1 MIYNA
6 KEYAR
11 LRNAVLTIS
20 LSAWIIILIGPHALS
35 CCAAKGSARSLE
47 TMFAA
52 SPAASLIMAWT
63 LMLIAMMSPTLV
75 PPIYHVRI
83 SSFARRQ
90 GRSIALFVAGY
101 GAVWL
106 AAGGV
111 LVAAEL
117 AATWLAPQSY
127 LPAAVAGLI
136 ALVWQ
141 ASPWK
146 QRCLNRCHSHR
157 PLAAFGIAAD
167 WDAIRLGLEHG
178 FWCTGSCWAT
188 MLCPMLLPQGHLV
201 AMAAVSALMFC
212 ERLDPPRTL
221 SWRWRGFGT
230 VSRYLSLRL
239 RGPQCGSVPLV
250 PGAQA

>member
-6 KEYAR
+6 KKYAR
-11 LRNAVLTIS
+11 LRNAVLAIS
-20 LSAWIIILIGPHALS
+20 LSAWIIILVGPHAPS
-35 CCAAKGSARSLE
+35 CCAAKGSAKSLE

-52 SPAASLIMAWT
+52 NPAASLAMGWM
-63 LMLIAMMSPTLV
+63 LMLIAMMSPMLV
-75 PPIYHVRI
+75 TPIYHVRI

-90 GRSIALFVAGY
+90 ALSIALFVAGY

-117 AATWLAPQSY
+117 AAAWFAPQSY
-127 LPAAVAGLI
+127 LPAAVVGLI

-146 QRCLNRCHSHR
+146 QRCLNRCHNHR

-167 WDAIRLGLEHG
+167 WDALRLGLEHG
-178 FWCTGSCWAT
+178 FWCTGSCWFT
-188 MLCPMLLPQGHLV
+188 MWCPMLLPQGHLV
-201 AMAAVSALMFC
+201 AMAAVSVLMFC
-212 ERLDPPRTL
+212 ERLDPPKSP

-239 RGPQCGSVPLV
+239 CGSQCGPVPLG